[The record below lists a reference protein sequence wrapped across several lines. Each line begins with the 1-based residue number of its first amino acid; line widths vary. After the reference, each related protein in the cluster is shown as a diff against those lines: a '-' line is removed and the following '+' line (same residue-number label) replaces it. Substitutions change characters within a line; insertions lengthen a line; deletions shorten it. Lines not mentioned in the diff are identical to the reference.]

1 MSCETLFSEYPCL
14 ISNRLTLKKIEESD
28 IEDLFSIYSNENVFK
43 LRPGKAKKNIDTVKN
58 MIGHFERDFNKKKMI
73 FLGIYQN
80 FANKKLVGIA
90 EIFDINKKVNSLTI
104 GYTLNEK
111 FWGEGYATES
121 TKLIVSFLFNKIKIN
136 RIQAFVMPQNVKSKK
151 VLIRNNFLLEGTL
164 RSSEFWLG
172 KGVVDLEVY
181 SILKS
186 DFTNNEKRSR
196 TIE

>member
-1 MSCETLFSEYPCL
+1 M
-14 ISNRLTLKKIEESD
+14 KKIEESD